1 MHETLMGSVGRS
13 PEFRRFFASRAVSL
27 VGDAMV
33 PTALA
38 LSVVERGSSPD
49 WLGGV
54 LAAAVLPKVLFL
66 AIGGVV
72 ADRFVK
78 RNLMIGSSMICAAAQ
93 VGTAVTLSV
102 GGSLWWALAGQAI
115 YGLSIAVGY
124 PATFGYLPH
133 CVEPDQ
139 LGSANALL
147 GACAGATSMLGPAIA
162 AVVLLAGPPPVLL
175 FVDGVSFLLAAFFLV
190 GLPAGGPIVRAAGGV
205 AALRDAWR
213 ALRDVPWLLRM
224 TTVDS
229 LILLLVAAPFMVL
242 GPGIVQHRMIN
253 GWVLLM
259 VSYAAGE
266 LVGSIVSGR
275 ARLRRPLL
283 VAALGLILMGFPPL
297 LLASGADVAVLCA
310 AEFGAGIGIAAYG
323 VLVNTAIQ
331 RSVPPGYLAR
341 VSAISS
347 LGSFAALPVGY
358 LLAAP
363 LAGVLG
369 ARPLLW
375 VASSWTFVSV
385 VLLVSDG
392 ELRGARNDSPA
403 LVLQNQMEGS

>member
-1 MHETLMGSVGRS
+1 MGSVGRS
-13 PEFRRFFASRAVSL
+13 PEFRRFFASRAISL

-38 LSVVERGSSPD
+38 LSVVGRGGSPD
-49 WLGGV
+49 WLGAV
-54 LAAAVLPKVLFL
+54 LTAAILPKVLFL
-66 AIGGVV
+66 AIGGVA
-72 ADRFVK
+72 ADRFIK
-78 RNLMIGSSMICAAAQ
+78 RNLMIGSSVVCAVAQ
-93 VGTAVTLSV
+93 VGTAAALST
-102 GGSLWWALAGQAI
+102 GGSLWWVLACQVL

-133 CVEPDQ
+133 FVEPDQ

-147 GACAGATSMLGPAIA
+147 GACAGITSMLGPSVA

-175 FVDGVSFLLAAFFLV
+175 LVDGASFLLASLFLV
-190 GLPAGGPIVRAAGGV
+190 GLPAGGPATPVAGGA
-205 AALRDAWR
+205 AALRDGWR

-224 TTVDS
+224 TIVDS
-229 LILLLVAAPFMVL
+229 LILLLTAAPFMVL
-242 GPGIVQHRMIN
+242 GPGLVQHQMIN

-266 LVGSIVSGR
+266 FAGSIVSGR

-283 VAALGLILMGFPPL
+283 AGSVGLVLIGVPPL

-310 AEFGAGIGIAAYG
+310 AEFGAGISIAAYT

-331 RSVPPGYLAR
+331 RSVPSGYLAR

-347 LGSFAALPVGY
+347 LGSFAALPIGY
-358 LLAAP
+358 MLAAP

-369 ARPLLW
+369 AKPLLW
-375 VASSWTFVSV
+375 VASSWTLVSV
-385 VLLVSDG
+385 ALLVSDS
-392 ELRGARNDSPA
+392 ELRGVRNDSTG
-403 LVLQNQMEGS
+403 LVLQDQVEGS